1 MTAKDNAE
9 TTRVSAEAVY
19 AQAMAPEDQ
28 EYDAAAELDI
38 FKRWLR
44 RHSGSAQRDE
54 TRRSGADVGGLPA
67 RVRALAGALT
77 ADGYAA
83 GAGPAPSIRPAGSGQ
98 IAAPDGRGSLSHE
111 GFAAPMQVE
120 LRVHDDVALDEIELY
135 TDVLAAVAAS
145 DGPLPQSE
153 LDAALG
159 LRAGIAQ
166 DPL

>member
-9 TTRVSAEAVY
+9 TARVSPETVY
-19 AQAMAPEDQ
+19 AHAMAPEDQ

-54 TRRSGADVGGLPA
+54 TGRSGTDVGGGLPA
-67 RVRALAGALT
+67 RVRAWTGALT

-83 GAGPAPSIRPAGSGQ
+83 DAGPTPG
-98 IAAPDGRGSLSHE
+98 
-111 GFAAPMQVE
+111 MQVE

-135 TDVLAAVAAS
+135 TDVLAAIATS

-159 LRAGIAQ
+159 LHCEDAQ
-166 DPL
+166 DRSR